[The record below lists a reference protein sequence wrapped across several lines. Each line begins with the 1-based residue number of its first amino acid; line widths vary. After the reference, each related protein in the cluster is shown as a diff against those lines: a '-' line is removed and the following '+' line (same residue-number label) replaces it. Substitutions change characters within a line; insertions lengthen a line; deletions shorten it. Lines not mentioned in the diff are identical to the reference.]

1 MINGQK
7 KKEGGS
13 FDSRSAA
20 NADEHEILWFSNLS
34 EPPLRPELL
43 DVKVARE
50 NQTSPPDAS
59 TANKRLSSSNLQ
71 GFLKLVPAPHLLF
84 STKMEIGQ

>member
-1 MINGQK
+1 MINGQ

-43 DVKVARE
+43 DLKVARE

-59 TANKRLSSSNLQ
+59 TANKGLSSKNLQ
-71 GFLKLVPAPHLLF
+71 AFFTTSPRPSSLVQYQ
-84 STKMEIGQ
+84 MEIGQ

>member
-1 MINGQK
+1 MFLLSGIMQSGD
-7 KKEGGS
+7 GGGSLDQWPEERRS
-13 FDSRSAA
+13 FDSGLHSAA

-34 EPPLRPELL
+34 GLRRSVQA

-59 TANKRLSSSNLQ
+59 TANKLWLQ
-71 GFLKLVPAPHLLF
+71 AFYRVL
-84 STKMEIGQ
+84 

>member
-1 MINGQK
+1 MINGQ

-59 TANKRLSSSNLQ
+59 TANKRLTSKKFT
-71 GFLKLVPAPHLLF
+71 GFF
-84 STKMEIGQ
+84 STVGALVVVTV

>member
-1 MINGQK
+1 MINGQ

-34 EPPLRPELL
+34 EPPLRLELL
-43 DVKVARE
+43 DLKVARE

-59 TANKRLSSSNLQ
+59 TANKRLSSKKFTVFFYN
-71 GFLKLVPAPHLLF
+71 
-84 STKMEIGQ
+84 